1 MGGSDQ
7 WHRHGDE
14 VLAAETQA
22 SRRAGTQ
29 GRTTRQDQRVVGTTA
44 TRDSCPDTSLLSHN
58 HWMTSP
64 APAADAWTLI
74 SLRPSGEHAPLRR
87 AAARHGG
94 RLLALSPWR
103 LQTNHTPQALAALRQ
118 ALHAPIAVFTSPAA
132 VHAAHRLAPLQR
144 PAQAHW
150 VSVGDGTARALQAC
164 GIDPVIR
171 PTRMDSEGLL
181 ALPLFR
187 QPLQAVGLITAPGGR
202 GMLAPAL
209 EQRGARILR
218 ADVYQ
223 RVALRLRAS
232 SVQALADALPGCV
245 LTLSSAE
252 ALTLVLQQLP
262 ASLIDALRQRPVVA
276 SSERMRESAHAAGFH
291 QVVRAA
297 GPLPEQLAAAAAA
310 IVTPSR
316 PC

>member
-1 MGGSDQ
+1 M
-7 WHRHGDE
+7 
-14 VLAAETQA
+14 
-22 SRRAGTQ
+22 
-29 GRTTRQDQRVVGTTA
+29 
-44 TRDSCPDTSLLSHN
+44 LSHN

-164 GIDPVIR
+164 GIDTVIR

-232 SVQALADALPGCV
+232 SVQALADALPECV
-245 LTLSSAE
+245 LALSSAE

-262 ASLIDALRQRPVVA
+262 TALIDALRQRPVVA

>member
-1 MGGSDQ
+1 MRRNLIVVS
-7 WHRHGDE
+7 
-14 VLAAETQA
+14 LIAA
-22 SRRAGTQ
+22 RD
-29 GRTTRQDQRVVGTTA
+29 TR
-44 TRDSCPDTSLLSHN
+44 PDTSRLSHN
-58 HWMTSP
+58 HPMTRP
-64 APAADAWTLI
+64 APAAAAWTLI
-74 SLRPSGEHAPLRR
+74 SFRPSGEHAPLRR

-103 LQTNHTPQALAALRQ
+103 LQTNDTAQALAALRQ
-118 ALHAPIAVFTSPAA
+118 ALQAPIAVFTSPAA

-144 PAQAHW
+144 PAQAQW

-164 GIDPVIR
+164 GIDTVIR
-171 PTRMDSEGLL
+171 PARMDSEGLL
-181 ALPLFR
+181 ALPLLR

-232 SVQALADALPGCV
+232 AVRALADALPASV
-245 LTLSSAE
+245 LALSSAE

-262 ASLIDALRQRPVVA
+262 GPLVDTLRQRPVVT
-276 SSERMRESAHAAGFH
+276 SSERMLQSAHLAGFRH
-291 QVVRAA
+291 VVRAA

-310 IVTPSR
+310 IVTPLR

>member
-1 MGGSDQ
+1 M
-7 WHRHGDE
+7 
-14 VLAAETQA
+14 AA
-22 SRRAGTQ
+22 RD
-29 GRTTRQDQRVVGTTA
+29 TR
-44 TRDSCPDTSLLSHN
+44 PDTPRLSHN

-64 APAADAWTLI
+64 APATDAWTLI

-87 AAARHGG
+87 ATARQGG

-103 LQTNHTPQALAALRQ
+103 LQTNDTPQALAALRQ
-118 ALHAPIAVFTSPAA
+118 ALQAPIAVFTSPAA

-144 PAQAHW
+144 PAQAQW

-164 GIDPVIR
+164 GIDTVLR
-171 PTRMDSEGLL
+171 PARMDSEGLL

-223 RVALRLRAS
+223 RVGLRLRAS
-232 SVQALADALPGCV
+232 AVRTLADVLPASV
-245 LTLSSAE
+245 LALSSAE

-276 SSERMRESAHAAGFH
+276 SSERMLESARLACFNHR
-291 QVVRAA
+291 VRAA

>member
-1 MGGSDQ
+1 MT
-7 WHRHGDE
+7 RP
-14 VLAAETQA
+14 A
-22 SRRAGTQ
+22 S
-29 GRTTRQDQRVVGTTA
+29 
-44 TRDSCPDTSLLSHN
+44 
-58 HWMTSP
+58 
-64 APAADAWTLI
+64 AADAWTLI

-132 VHAAHRLAPLQR
+132 VHAAHRLVPLQR
-144 PAQAHW
+144 PAQAQW

-164 GIDPVIR
+164 GIDTVIR
-171 PTRMDSEGLL
+171 PARMDSEGLL
-181 ALPLFR
+181 ALPLL
-187 QPLQAVGLITAPGGR
+187 QHPLQAVGLITAPGGR

-232 SVQALADALPGCV
+232 AVRALADALPASV
-245 LTLSSAE
+245 LALSSAE

-262 ASLIDALRQRPVVA
+262 GPLVDALKQRPVVA
-276 SSERMRESAHAAGFH
+276 SSERMLQAAHVAGFQ
-291 QVVRAA
+291 QVLRAA
-297 GPLPEQLAAAAAA
+297 GPLPGQLTAAAAA

-316 PC
+316 SC